1 MAEDVEV
8 EIFGQTF
15 RLSAGAAESDY
26 MQRLAGHVDERIR
39 AIANAA
45 PTISFDRLAILA
57 ALNIA
62 DDLFKLQDSLSHT
75 SQLMDVKTDRLIAA
89 IKQQL
94 TTNQTPTSSPSR

>member
-1 MAEDVEV
+1 MAGDIEV

-26 MQRLAGHVDERIR
+26 MQRLAAHVDERIR
-39 AIANAA
+39 AIADVS
-45 PTISFDRLAILA
+45 PSVSFNRLAILA

-62 DDLFKLQDSLSHT
+62 DDLFKLQDQLDHA
-75 SQLMDVKTDRLIAA
+75 SQLMDAKADRLVSA

-94 TTNQTPTSSPSR
+94 ATN